1 MKKLEFINNNKL
13 ARAVINQIGGWK
25 NFKHCAPDIANYG
38 IDGGFTG
45 FIYYTDTIKFYERNK
60 GVIYDLL
67 LDQAYEIGETV
78 IDMMAGFNSLK
89 GVSQDEILDFFTLG
103 KEASEYTTIA
113 NALAWFAG
121 EEIARRYAD
130 MLEG

>member
-1 MKKLEFINNNKL
+1 
-13 ARAVINQIGGWK
+13 
-25 NFKHCAPDIANYG
+25 
-38 IDGGFTG
+38 
-45 FIYYTDTIKFYERNK
+45 
-60 GVIYDLL
+60 
-67 LDQAYEIGETV
+67 
-78 IDMMAGFNSLK
+78 MMAGFNSLK